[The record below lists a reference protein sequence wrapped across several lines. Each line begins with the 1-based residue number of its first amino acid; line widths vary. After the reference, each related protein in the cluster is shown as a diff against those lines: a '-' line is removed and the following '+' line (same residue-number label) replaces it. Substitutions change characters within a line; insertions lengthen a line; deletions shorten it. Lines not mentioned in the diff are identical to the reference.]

1 MVLKKMF
8 KKVLKLYGRAKNVQE
23 SSEIV
28 WSCKKFEESSNQKK
42 SLKKVLRKILPKKK
56 NLFGPKKVIKQKCR
70 KKAVYKL

>member
-42 SLKKVLRKILPKKK
+42 KFEESSKKNFTKKK
-56 NLFGPKKVIKQKCR
+56 KISLVQR
-70 KKAVYKL
+70 KS